1 MGKST
6 MFHGKINHVS
16 WENHHFS
23 WENQPCFLGKSTI
36 FHGKINHFSWE
47 NHHFNGHFPSLT
59 PETNRRLGV
68 WVAGGS
74 TEDQATNAAEAI
86 DSHTSE
92 KKRLGFSEH
101 AGKKC
106 I

>member
-1 MGKST
+1 MA
-6 MFHGKINHVS
+6 HGEINHVS
-16 WENHHFS
+16 WENH
-23 WENQPCFLGKSTI
+23 N
-36 FHGKINHFSWE
+36 FSWE

-101 AGKKC
+101 AEKKC